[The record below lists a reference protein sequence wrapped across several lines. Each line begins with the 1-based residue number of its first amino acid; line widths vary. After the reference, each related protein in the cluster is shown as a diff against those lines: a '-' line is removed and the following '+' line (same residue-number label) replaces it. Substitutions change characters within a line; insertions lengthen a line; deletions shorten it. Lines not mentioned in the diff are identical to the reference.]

1 MASNQLTWLNVLR
14 RYLVFMAVG
23 NLVWEFA
30 HMPLFTLWETGSPGE
45 IVFAALHCTA
55 GDILVALSAL
65 TASLLLFGTGQWP
78 GQGYWRVA
86 LPAIGIGLGYTLFSE
101 WLNIEVREAWAYR
114 EVMPVV
120 PLLNAGITP
129 LAQWVIL
136 PSLAF
141 WLAARGRGGP

>member
-14 RYLVFMAVG
+14 RYLIFMAVG
-23 NLVWEFA
+23 NLIWEFA
-30 HMPLFTLWETGSPGE
+30 HMPLYTLWVTGTPRE

-55 GDILVALSAL
+55 GDILIALSVL
-65 TASLLLFGTGQWP
+65 TASLLLFGTEQWP
-78 GQGYWRVA
+78 AAGYWRVA

-136 PSLAF
+136 PSFAF
-141 WLAARGRGGP
+141 WGAMKKGEAS